1 MLTLSDNNIK
11 FIIFLGENKFNMFYS
26 DGQVTVWRKLGTGF
40 LKKKFNTD
48 CKIRKGINHSTWR
61 LVFIDEKID
70 CALYYM

>member
-40 LKKKFNTD
+40 LKKKFNTN
-48 CKIRKGINHSTWR
+48 CKIWKGINHSTWR
-61 LVFIDEKID
+61 LVFIDEKMD
-70 CALYYM
+70 YALYYM